1 MRPYSPPLAAAV
13 LALLAGPAAAG
24 PCAGEIHTFELEL
37 NARLDAA
44 AARGKGAPQTTAAQ
58 LHRQPTPD
66 SLAAAEASAGDI
78 SEQDLA
84 SIRKFMVDARKAD
97 DSGNLAACRKAIA
110 EARDMGK
117 M

>member
-1 MRPYSPPLAAAV
+1 MTPHSLLIVAAA

-24 PCAGEIHTFELEL
+24 PCAGEIHAFELEL
-37 NARLDAA
+37 NAKLDAA

-66 SLAAAEASAGDI
+66 SFAAAEARAGDI
-78 SEQDLA
+78 SEQDVVT
-84 SIRKFMVDARKAD
+84 IRKFMIEARKAD
-97 DSGNLAACRKAIA
+97 DSGNLAACHKAIA
-110 EARDMGK
+110 DARQMGK